1 MSDFDFSGISP
12 PEYLRGIAWG
22 NIDPGNENLKA
33 LLIWA
38 ASRKIIPNRNTI
50 AVKPYKHVEMTK
62 SEMYE
67 MLRKAVEN
75 TK

>member
-1 MSDFDFSGISP
+1 VEKLP
-12 PEYLRGIAWG
+12 VT
-22 NIDPGNENLKA
+22 DPRLTDTA
-33 LLIWA
+33 RSSA
-38 ASRKIIPNRNTI
+38 AHTRKIIPNRNTI

>member
-1 MSDFDFSGISP
+1 MSTDDENRSDAGKPTNRSSG
-12 PEYLRGIAWG
+12 
-22 NIDPGNENLKA
+22 
-33 LLIWA
+33 A

>member
-1 MSDFDFSGISP
+1 MG
-12 PEYLRGIAWG
+12 
-22 NIDPGNENLKA
+22 
-33 LLIWA
+33 

>member
-38 ASRKIIPNRNTI
+38 AHAIEK
-50 AVKPYKHVEMTK
+50 
-62 SEMYE
+62 
-67 MLRKAVEN
+67 RKAVEN

>member
-1 MSDFDFSGISP
+1 MT
-12 PEYLRGIAWG
+12 
-22 NIDPGNENLKA
+22 DPRLTDTA
-33 LLIWA
+33 RSSA
-38 ASRKIIPNRNTI
+38 AHTRKIIPNRNTI